1 MSAPPAAGRASGF
14 EPWQQRL
21 AGAAA
26 CTVPGM
32 LMRLGGGVF
41 APPVQLVAYGAGV
54 VAAAFMLAW
63 ACEAAQVDIAHGLV
77 VALVAFVAILPEYV
91 VELHFAFTGHAD
103 LVTANLTGATRL
115 LLGAC
120 IGLPSV
126 LALLP
131 RRHRPKEI
139 GPLELAPDHRVELAV
154 LGLAAVWALRAVARG
169 ELTVL
174 DSAVLV
180 GLYVIY
186 LRRVIGA
193 DSEEVAP
200 IGVAASLAEL
210 PVERRRIWVRGLM
223 GYSALVILVTAVP
236 FGDAVLAT
244 GALVGISPF
253 LLLQWLVPVATEV
266 PELVVAWVLLVHG
279 RGGQSVAVLLAGAVS
294 QCTLAMGTLPV
305 AFVLGAGTGP
315 LPLAPRERI
324 ELLLTVGVALYAVAA
339 VLTLR
344 VSRGDASIMLGL
356 FAVQFVLPSVL
367 TRLLLAIV
375 FLLLAVDVLFAER
388 RLVRPV
394 LSTLLGK
401 PGRSESG
408 SDDQR
413 RRSPR
418 HPPDGNLA
426 S

>member
-1 MSAPPAAGRASGF
+1 MSAPPADGRASGF

-26 CTVPGM
+26 CTVPGV
-32 LMRLGGGVF
+32 LMRMGGGAF

-91 VELHFAFTGHAD
+91 VEVHFAFTGHAD

-131 RRHRPKEI
+131 GRRRPKEV

-154 LGLAAVWALRAVARG
+154 LGLAAAWALRAVARG
-169 ELTVL
+169 ELTTL
-174 DSAVLV
+174 DSAVLL
-180 GLYVIY
+180 GLYVVY

-193 DSEEVAP
+193 ESEQEAP
-200 IGVAASLAEL
+200 IGIAARLAEL
-210 PVERRRIWVRGLM
+210 PAERRRPWVRGLM

-236 FGDAVLAT
+236 FGDAVLST
-244 GALVGISPF
+244 GALVGISPY
-253 LLLQWLVPVATEV
+253 LLLQWIVPVATEV
-266 PELVVAWVLLVHG
+266 PELVVAWVLLVHH

-305 AFVLGAGTGP
+305 AFAVGAGTGP

-356 FAVQFVLPSVL
+356 FTVQFLLPSVF
-367 TRLLLAIV
+367 TRFVLALV

-394 LSTLLGK
+394 LGTLT
-401 PGRSESG
+401 
-408 SDDQR
+408 QR
-413 RRSPR
+413 PR
-418 HPPDGNLA
+418 A
-426 S
+426 E